1 MAEIG
6 LFIAFLAGV
15 LSFLSPCILPLLPAF
30 LSYLTGLSV
39 KEIRNGG
46 AKVRAYIFLN
56 SLFYVLGF
64 SVVFSL
70 AGVLLNSILS
80 GFAFNTNLWL
90 GRIGGSIIIL
100 FGIYLLGIIK
110 IPFLEAKRGFS
121 PKKKFRYSFVTSFV
135 FGASFALGWT
145 PCVGAILGAILTLAI
160 TQPGAAF
167 YLLLFYSLGLGLPFL
182 IAGAFAAQFS
192 DFLRRSQKFL
202 RYFNI
207 IGGII
212 LIILGILVFNGML
225 ARLSD
230 FSYVTRWF

>member
-1 MAEIG
+1 MANISI
-6 LFIAFLAGV
+6 FIAFLAGI

-39 KEIRNGG
+39 KEIRAGG
-46 AKVRAYIFLN
+46 ARVRAYIFLN

-64 SVVFSL
+64 SFVFAL

-80 GFAFNTNLWL
+80 RIAFNANLWL
-90 GRIGGSIIIL
+90 GRVGGSVIIL
-100 FGIYLLGIIK
+100 FGLYLLGIIK
-110 IPFLEAKRGFS
+110 IPFFEAKHGLKVR
-121 PKKKFRYSFVTSFV
+121 KFRYSYLTSFV

-160 TQPGAAF
+160 TQPGTAF
-167 YLLLFYSLGLGLPFL
+167 YLLLSYSLGLGVPFL
-182 IAGAFAAQFS
+182 LAGIFASRFS
-192 DFLRRSQKFL
+192 DFLQKSSKFL
-202 RYFNI
+202 KYFNI

-225 ARLSD
+225 SR
-230 FSYVTRWF
+230 FSNFGFTLKFL